1 MKRLLLSILLCGT
14 VTATQTFGRSI
25 GVNFVSDRRA
35 ESALGAAEEAG
46 FVAQVNWNNSIP
58 ITADNAGTGNAASG
72 DISMIAT
79 PTEGVLV
86 DDTGAATDV
95 YISWESSNTYSQ
107 DTGTAPATPD
117 QKLMDGYLDAALL
130 TGDVAYPTEIYLDSI
145 PYELYD
151 LIIYVGSDGNDRVGK
166 TTLDYDPATDIFYMT
181 ASNWIS
187 GAFSGAFVRAVGT
200 TQETANAAHY
210 SIYKNLTA
218 SSVVIENTRVTNN
231 VGLHGIQ
238 IVEILDNDNDGML
251 DSWELKNGLD
261 PSNPADAN
269 QDADNDGLTNL
280 QEFNLNYDPNNP
292 DMDDDGLLDGREVEL
307 GSDPYVQDTDR
318 DGLLDGEE
326 DAMGLDPTTQ
336 DSDGDGYTEPF
347 EIANGSDP
355 TNVNS
360 VPEGLDAAISVNFIG
375 GRSNIVDEIET
386 GVDGGIVTGVAGVEE
401 RPNWNNV
408 ASVGV
413 VEGGPTALVDDSGAD
428 SGATIEWSGVPNT
441 WSITTQ
447 TPPDGNS
454 KLMNG
459 YLDTLDDSTTTAM
472 VSNVSFDLYDVIV
485 YFERDNTNSLGR
497 YTVNDRVHHT
507 LVPDPVWPVTGGN
520 GVFMEANLPNEIGN
534 YTVFSNMTGDDI
546 TILAFP
552 LTHRAPLNGIQ
563 IIDAPDTDGDG
574 ISDRLELK
582 YGLNPNDASDAAGD
596 LDSDGLT
603 NLQEA
608 QLGLLLDVA
617 DWDQDGL
624 LDGDEVA
631 FGSDPWTPDAD
642 GDGLLDGDEFAVGSD
657 PRNQDT
663 DGDGYT
669 DDYEFMVKTDPTDV
683 NITPAGIVGM
693 IGINLIAGH
702 NGDPDG
708 DGVEQPVPGGSV
720 TGIAGYM
727 QQANWNNVADVGVP
741 AGGPVALIDDTGVAS
756 GASVTWSGSPNTW
769 SITTG
774 APADQHGQLMNGYL
788 DTNNTSTTTVVV
800 ENVSFPTYNVIVYM
814 DGDGT
819 NNIGSYTV
827 NGVNKMIRDQ
837 NNNWPVTAGGRTYRL
852 SEGTSD
858 AGNYAIWEGVTG
870 ATLTITATPA
880 EGGTRAPMNGIQIFE
895 PIPTSG
901 EAPVITGIAK
911 ASATELTI
919 TFASV
924 AGASYTLQAA
934 DNPAGPFTDLQT
946 GVAATGDSTAVTVG
960 VAEAAKFFRL
970 VLE

>member
-14 VTATQTFGRSI
+14 VTVTQTFGRSI

-46 FVAQVNWNNSIP
+46 FVSQVNWNNSIP

-95 YISWESSNTYSQ
+95 YILWESSNTYSQ

-117 QKLMDGYLDAALL
+117 QKLMDGYLDAAIL

-151 LIIYVGSDGNDRVGK
+151 LILYVGSDGNDRVGR

-187 GAFSGAFVRAVGT
+187 GAFAGTFVKAEGT

-210 SIYKNLTA
+210 TIYKNLTA
-218 SSVVIENTRVTNN
+218 TSVIIENTRVTNN

-261 PSNPADAN
+261 PSNAADAS

-307 GSDPYVQDTDR
+307 GSDPYVQDSDR

-326 DAMGLDPTTQ
+326 DTMGLDPTTQ

-355 TNVNS
+355 TDVNS

-375 GRSNIVDEIET
+375 GRSEI
-386 GVDGGIVTGVAGVEE
+386 DGGIVAGVAGVEE

-408 ASVGV
+408 APVAV
-413 VEGGPTALVDDSGAD
+413 LTGGPEALIDDSGAD
-428 SGATIEWSGVPNT
+428 SGATIEWGGTPNT

-447 TPPDGNS
+447 VPPDDNS
-454 KLMNG
+454 RLMNG
-459 YLDTLDDSTTTAM
+459 YLDTSDVSTTTAK

-485 YFERDNTNSLGR
+485 YFERDATNSLGR
-497 YTVNDRVHHT
+497 YTVNDRVHFT
-507 LVPDPVWPVTGGN
+507 LVPDPVWPVTTGN

-534 YTVFSNMTGDDI
+534 YTVFSNMSDADI

-552 LTHRAPLNGIQ
+552 ENFRAPLNGIQ

-582 YGLNPNDASDAAGD
+582 HGLNPNDASDAAGD

-608 QLGLLLDVA
+608 QMGLLLDVA

-827 NGVNKMIRDQ
+827 NGVNKLIRDQ

-895 PIPTSG
+895 PLPTSG

-960 VAEAAKFFRL
+960 VADAAKFFRL